1 MIELSDV
8 LTILAV
14 VLGITGSIWGSIRWL
29 ISSTEKN
36 IKDLRDSMQSV
47 ISSQHED
54 HKEDVNN
61 LHERINE
68 IKDHYV
74 KRVDL
79 DRDLTNIYGMLNSI
93 KEDIRGQTD
102 AMNQRLDRLINVFAD
117 KNRPN

>member
-1 MIELSDV
+1 MVEVSDV
-8 LTILAV
+8 LTILTVA
-14 VLGITGSIWGSIRWL
+14 LGVMGSIWGSIRWL
-29 ISSTEKN
+29 ISLSEKN
-36 IKDLRDSMQSV
+36 IKDLRDSMQTTMST
-47 ISSQHED
+47 QHED
-54 HKEDVNN
+54 HKEDITG

-68 IKDHYV
+68 IRDQYV

-117 KNRPN
+117 KNRSD

>member
-36 IKDLRDSMQSV
+36 IKDLRDSMQSA
-47 ISSQHED
+47 ISSQGED
-54 HKEDVNN
+54 IGN

-68 IKDHYV
+68 VKDHYV

-93 KEDIRGQTD
+93 KDDIRGQTD
-102 AMNQRLDRLINVFAD
+102 AMNQRLDRLINVFVEKD
-117 KNRPN
+117 RSN